1 MAVLHVN
8 TQEFNEIIKDN
19 SVVVADFFATW
30 CGPCKMIAPILDEL
44 SEKYADKVK
53 VLKIDIDNETEL
65 TASFGIMSVPTV
77 LIFKDGELA
86 ATETGARPLDYYA
99 EKVEEFL

>member
-8 TQEFNEIIKDN
+8 TQEFKELIENKPL
-19 SVVVADFFATW
+19 VVVDFFATW
-30 CGPCKMIAPILDEL
+30 CGPCKMIAPVLEEL
-44 SEKYADKVK
+44 AEKYDGKVAVAK
-53 VLKIDIDNETEL
+53 VDIDKETEL

-86 ATETGARPLDYYA
+86 STEAGARPLDYYV
-99 EKVEEFL
+99 EKVEDFL

>member
-1 MAVLHVN
+1 MSVLHVN
-8 TQEFNEIIKDN
+8 TQEFNSAVKENKL
-19 SVVVADFFATW
+19 VVADFYATW
-30 CGPCKMIAPILDEL
+30 CGPCKMIAPILEEL
-44 SEKYADKVK
+44 SEKYEESVK
-53 VLKIDIDNETEL
+53 VLKIDIDKETEL

-86 ATETGARPLDYYA
+86 STETGARPLDYYV